1 MDDASTVRL
10 HRVIRAPAERIYRAF
25 LDPDALVKFMPPH
38 GFTAAV
44 HEFDA
49 SVGGRY
55 RMSFTNFATG
65 QTHSFG
71 GEYVELVP
79 NERIVNTDRFDD
91 PALAGEMRTTVTL
104 RPVSVGTEIEIV
116 QQGIPDAIPV
126 EGCYLGWQ
134 DTLSLLTLL
143 VEAEFQD

>member
-1 MDDASTVRL
+1 MGTTNTVRL

-25 LDPDALVKFMPPH
+25 LDPEALVKFMPPH

-49 SVGGRY
+49 HVGGRY

-65 QTHSFG
+65 QSHSFG
-71 GEYVELVP
+71 GEYIELVP
-79 NERIVNTDRFDD
+79 DERIVNTDRFDD
-91 PALAGEMRTTVTL
+91 PGLPGEMRTTVTL
-104 RPVSVGTEIEIV
+104 RPVTVGTEVEVV
-116 QQGIPDAIPV
+116 QEGIPEAIPT
-126 EGCYLGWQ
+126 EACYLGWQ

-143 VEAEFQD
+143 VEAEFPE